1 MPMLKKA
8 SFSTLII
15 VKEIFEMASF
25 DLLEAMEEILYIQE
39 KLYAEEELKKI
50 RTGAKQLAKSTVFQI
65 FSKSG
70 YK

>member
-1 MPMLKKA
+1 
-8 SFSTLII
+8 
-15 VKEIFEMASF
+15 MASF

-65 FSKSG
+65 FSKS
-70 YK
+70 